1 MNPSLNRNSLA
12 NLHVNDTIADSC
24 LNIVRSYHIDVGK
37 TDLPQHPLLRVR
49 ELQAQDERSRHFVHE
64 CNRELA
70 AREQPHIHIHKFE
83 APIDFLDCTHDLNHR
98 GLSL

>member
-24 LNIVRSYHIDVGK
+24 LNIVRSYHINVGK
-37 TDLPQHPLLRVR
+37 TDLPQHPLLRVQ

-64 CNRELA
+64 CNSELA
-70 AREQPHIHIHKFE
+70 AREQYKFE
-83 APIDFLDCTHDLNHR
+83 APIDSLDCTHDLNHK